1 MEFTLV
7 PQLILVFSLVGILFI
22 LGRNFSKFK
31 EVSKPVSSLFQEG
44 NSYTPNSSQERN
56 AVKEVTIR
64 IKKEEEKF
72 GYLCRRLAKRINWQT
87 VREKYKQ
94 FSGFAHARLEK
105 ALKKAR
111 INFLKLDRKTV
122 TLIEKARKK
131 KEKHA
136 ADLLEEKDPSLLENS
151 IPEEEKPEY
160 INEEAEKVENGVF
173 PVVDEKCDFAK
184 VSMMEN
190 KTEDKKSE
198 DKENKEYKGNKK
210 EIKGV
215 RKSKEKEYV
224 EMIGEDPKNVDA
236 YWKLGIIYSRKRN
249 YKDALA
255 CFKQIVKIKPN
266 YEKAKKKIKDISE
279 KIRRK

>member
-1 MEFTLV
+1 MEFTLI
-7 PQLILVFSLVGILFI
+7 PQFILIFSLVGILFI

-31 EVSKPVSSLFQEG
+31 EISKPISESPL
-44 NSYTPNSSQERN
+44 TPFDKEEYSQERN
-56 AVKEVTIR
+56 AMKEVAAR
-64 IKKEEEKF
+64 IKEEEEKF
-72 GYLCRRLAKRINWQT
+72 KYLCQRLAKRINWRTAQ
-87 VREKYKQ
+87 EKYKQ
-94 FSGFAHARLEK
+94 FSSFAHAKLEK
-105 ALKKAR
+105 VLKKAR

-136 ADLLEEKDPSLLENS
+136 ADLLEEKDPSLFEKK
-151 IPEEEKPEY
+151 IPEVEKPEVIFKEKPEH
-160 INEEAEKVENGVF
+160 INDKVEEVEEVEEVEDDAP
-173 PVVDEKCDFAK
+173 PVEISEV
-184 VSMMEN
+184 
-190 KTEDKKSE
+190 ED
-198 DKENKEYKGNKK
+198 KK

-215 RKSKEKEYV
+215 KKSKEKEYV

-249 YKDALA
+249 YRDALA